1 MRGRQSPLTAAD
13 VRPCR
18 AGGGRS
24 ARRKRP
30 IDAGAVAVVHAAR
43 HLSDTCQ
50 KCHLTRAFLSRIK
63 GTGEVW
69 GGPGPVES
77 APCPVRVTHT
87 PPGLFEPRHHT
98 SELGRF
104 PYPTAG
110 RCWHAALV
118 EHHRDPV
125 PRHYAAA
132 PYIGDDGSEF
142 GCPRVGARSKG
153 FTTGL
158 AGLRLPSDF
167 HGFQGKRKTRAK
179 GGESR

>member
-1 MRGRQSPLTAAD
+1 MRGCQSPPPPT
-13 VRPCR
+13 CGR

-30 IDAGAVAVVHAAR
+30 IDAGAAAVVHAAR
-43 HLSDTCQ
+43 HLSGTCQ
-50 KCHLTRAFLSRIK
+50 KCHLTRPFLSRIK

-110 RCWHAALV
+110 RCRDAALV

-125 PRHYAAA
+125 PRRYAAA

-142 GCPRVGARSKG
+142 GCPRIGARSKG